1 MVKKIIPLEHYLAII
16 PEADFQNPDF
26 KGVKFRTIY
35 NEFVRLGIKGAR
47 RTNKVREDLDYY
59 VQLGFFGRIHD
70 DKTHKQPIFYQT
82 HIGGDL
88 VTDTGLQNGIKF
100 AKSLLDEHFKKIET
114 EWKKLDKEKLF
125 LKNKKT
131 KRGNPIPSKK
141 FDRWI
146 MLFDHVI
153 VITQNLMWTRE
164 TMDYY
169 TFKDDYS
176 KLITYSIKELNKCA
190 KKVYSAN
197 EKTKK
202 GVIDV
207 KHKQG
212 VIDVFAR
219 FPFRINF

>member
-1 MVKKIIPLEHYLAII
+1 
-16 PEADFQNPDF
+16 
-26 KGVKFRTIY
+26 
-35 NEFVRLGIKGAR
+35 
-47 RTNKVREDLDYY
+47 
-59 VQLGFFGRIHD
+59 
-70 DKTHKQPIFYQT
+70 
-82 HIGGDL
+82 
-88 VTDTGLQNGIKF
+88 
-100 AKSLLDEHFKKIET
+100 
-114 EWKKLDKEKLF
+114 
-125 LKNKKT
+125 
-131 KRGNPIPSKK
+131 
-141 FDRWI
+141 
-146 MLFDHVI
+146 MLFDHII